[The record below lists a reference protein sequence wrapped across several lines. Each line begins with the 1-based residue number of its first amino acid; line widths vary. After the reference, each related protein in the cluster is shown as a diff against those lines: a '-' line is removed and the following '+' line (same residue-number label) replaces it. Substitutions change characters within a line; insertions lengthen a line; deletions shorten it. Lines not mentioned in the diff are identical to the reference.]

1 MHNCSAPWHTSDKKK
16 GRVCRLEGNRVMLQL
31 FLIWVSGESGLH
43 QLLKSSSVN
52 FVQNPL
58 ILRHKLRLCLKTG
71 KAEKA
76 CVQTLFINKSEIQ
89 STASGMLSLRTDHS
103 LENSRKYID
112 ISIISFKQIKLI
124 ELACGAFE
132 LNK

>member
-1 MHNCSAPWHTSDKKK
+1 
-16 GRVCRLEGNRVMLQL
+16 MLQL
-31 FLIWVSGESGLH
+31 FLIWVFGEPGLH
-43 QLLKSSSVN
+43 QLLKSSPAN

-58 ILRHKLRLCLKTG
+58 ILRHKLDLRLKTE

-76 CVQTLFINKSEIQ
+76 CVQTPFINKPEIQ

-112 ISIISFKQIKLI
+112 ISIISFKQIKVI
-124 ELACGAFE
+124 KSACGAFG
-132 LNK
+132 LNEQYFIRGLQQ